1 MIVTSEKYKDEMAKA
16 IRNPTKIRI
25 THYMNTDLE
34 IYATITPYSYYTTL
48 PTRLSFSDLS
58 LDYSSISSVWR
69 NYAYLGKDSMKT
81 TGEQMI
87 LPETEPYPSVTS
99 QMGFIPDYF
108 SDNIYSNS

>member
-1 MIVTSEKYKDEMAKA
+1 
-16 IRNPTKIRI
+16 
-25 THYMNTDLE
+25 MNTDLE

-81 TGEQMI
+81 DGEQMI
-87 LPETEPYPSVTS
+87 LPPANRTLSKRNIMLYKLSY
-99 QMGFIPDYF
+99 YF
-108 SDNIYSNS
+108 NIHLQNRRHII